1 MGPYSSGDK
10 SIKIS
15 YDIQEE
21 DKELVSKELP
31 LSPLQDL
38 YLPSWFHFAKS
49 LHLLNVCETYHTEY
63 FIYIPILHFK
73 YTVKIHKHV

>member
-21 DKELVSKELP
+21 GKELDFKELP
-31 LSPLQDL
+31 LSPFQDL
-38 YLPSWFHFAKS
+38 Y
-49 LHLLNVCETYHTEY
+49 
-63 FIYIPILHFK
+63 
-73 YTVKIHKHV
+73 

>member
-21 DKELVSKELP
+21 DKELDSKELP
-31 LSPLQDL
+31 LSSLQDL
-38 YLPSWFHFAKS
+38 F
-49 LHLLNVCETYHTEY
+49 
-63 FIYIPILHFK
+63 
-73 YTVKIHKHV
+73 

>member
-21 DKELVSKELP
+21 DKELHSKELP

-38 YLPSWFHFAKS
+38 YLPSWFDFAKS
-49 LHLLNVCETYHTEY
+49 HHLLNVCETYHTEY
-63 FIYIPILHFK
+63 LYIYTYF
-73 YTVKIHKHV
+73 TF